1 MQHVVTST
9 IRLPRIAVLATCGAL
24 LAMPAAASADTTGA
38 TLPADPTLVTDSYAL
53 ISGTLN
59 PGGQATA
66 YWFEWGKTTSYGQG
80 TPITQAGNGSADVP
94 VDYSLD
100 TLRPATTYHYRLIV
114 KPTTG
119 DNVVGADQSFTTA
132 PALAVGYV
140 GRSARV
146 TGAGKALVALKAVG
160 PADATAQGVLKLTGK
175 VGRQLVSYGSANYSL
190 TPGQKKTISVALNKA
205 GRDAV
210 RAAKGKGASV
220 LASAKTSGIK
230 KPVAQTLTLAG

>member
-1 MQHVVTST
+1 MQHLATPT
-9 IRLPRIAVLATCGAL
+9 IRLPRIAALAACGAL

-38 TLPADPTLVTDSYAL
+38 TLPADPTLISDSYAL

-66 YWFEWGKTTSYGQG
+66 YWFEWGKTTTYGQG
-80 TPITQAGNGSADVP
+80 TPITQAGNGAADVP

-114 KPTTG
+114 KPTIG
-119 DNVVGADQSFTTA
+119 DNVIGADQSFTTA
-132 PALAVGYV
+132 PALAVSYV
-140 GRSARV
+140 GRSAHV
-146 TGAGKALVALKAVG
+146 TGAGKALVALTAVG
-160 PADATAQGVLKLTGK
+160 PSDSTAQGVLKLTAK
-175 VGRQLVSYGSANYSL
+175 VGKQVVSYGSANYSL

-210 RAAKGKGASV
+210 RAAKSKGVAV
-220 LASAKTSGIK
+220 LASAKTTGIK
-230 KPVAQTLTLAG
+230 KPAAQSLKLAG